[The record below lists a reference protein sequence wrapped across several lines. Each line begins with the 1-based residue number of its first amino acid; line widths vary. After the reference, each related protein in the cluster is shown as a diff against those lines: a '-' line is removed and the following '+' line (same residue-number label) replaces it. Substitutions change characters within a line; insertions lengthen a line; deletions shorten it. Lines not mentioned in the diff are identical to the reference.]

1 MAVES
6 QKFAPG
12 MRIVVRDA
20 EWMVRKADNAQ
31 GGGVLLSCVG
41 ISELVRDK
49 EAQFLDT
56 LENQYG
62 RGIEVLD
69 PKKTKLVEDDSPGFL
84 NSRLY
89 IESKIRARVPVDE
102 NIHLGDKAAMD
113 SMNFQLLPT
122 KMALKQPRPRILI
135 ADAVGLGK
143 TLEAGI
149 LVSEL
154 MRRGKGKRILVLTV
168 KSMLTQFQKEFW
180 SRFSIPLT
188 RLDSTG
194 LAQVRSKIPTN
205 HNPFNYFDKSI
216 VSIDTLKQSQEYSH
230 YLEKAYWDI
239 IIIDEAHNVA
249 ERGGSQQSHSAR
261 SKLAKLLSTRSDA
274 LIMLSATPHDG
285 KAESFASLMNM
296 LDATAIANPS
306 HYTHEDFKDKN
317 LIVRRFQKDV
327 REEIAGEF
335 PPRVIKSLSKTASP
349 EEEAAFARLVDLKLE
364 CSDNGR
370 KSSHLFKVSLEK
382 ALFSSPHACLSVV
395 QNRINNLSNRRNAS
409 EFVEDVNELESF
421 KLSLE
426 NIIRTRSA
434 FSKYNNL
441 LETIKDDLSW
451 KKTGPSDDRLVIFT
465 ESIKTLDYLFENLKQ
480 DLKLN
485 DKQIKKMHGSM
496 ADTDIMQVVEE
507 FGQEG
512 APIRVLVCSDVASEG
527 INLHHQSH
535 KMIHFDVPWS
545 LMTFQQRNG
554 RINRYGQTK
563 QPQIRYLLTDSD
575 NPQIRGDTR
584 TLELL
589 IAKDQQTVENIG
601 DSAEFT
607 KSYNSEEEEA
617 QVSNVMLTTGG
628 AETLNAQ
635 FEESRQQAEAY
646 DEDEFDMTAF
656 LAGMDF
662 NDGDDAQSQSQ
673 IAVSDVSFFKDD
685 HDYAKACLTFLK
697 SKNSKISFTADQQ
710 LISLHAPE
718 DLRRRFE
725 FLPKEVRPSKDTHYQ
740 LHLSQDKSLI
750 NKEIKRAQSDSV
762 AWPKVSYL
770 WPVHPVSH
778 WLNDKVQ
785 NAFGRHEAPIIR
797 LAGKLDAQED
807 YFILSGMYPNR
818 RSYPVANP
826 WIVVKFNKGLLTGI
840 ERFQDFIDSSRL
852 HEVDLSNQGGLRDA
866 SYQQS
871 LLPLAID
878 AAKPHMEARRQEIAK
893 ILSDKL
899 QAQTAGL
906 EALKSKHLEQ
916 IEFDFGESKLHATR
930 AQNERDTKTRQ
941 VNKLFEAHQMWIKET
956 LETQDTPYIQLI
968 AVLTGARG

>member
-1 MAVES
+1 MAAES

-31 GGGVLLSCVG
+31 GGGILLSCVG

-49 EAQFLDT
+49 EAQFLDI

-89 IESKIRARVPVDE
+89 IESMIRSRVPVDE

-306 HYTHEDFKDKN
+306 NYTHEDFKDKN

-335 PPRVIKSLSKTASP
+335 PPREIKSLSKTASQ
-349 EEEAAFARLVDLKLE
+349 EEEAAFARLVDLKLV

-395 QNRINNLSNRRNAS
+395 QNRIKNLSSRQNSS
-409 EFVEDVNELESF
+409 EFIQDINELESF

-426 NIIRTRSA
+426 HIINTSSA

-441 LETIKDDLSW
+441 VETIRDDLAW
-451 KKTGPSDDRLVIFT
+451 KKNGPSDDRLVIFT
-465 ESIKTLDYLFENLKQ
+465 ESIKTLDYLFESLKA

-512 APIRVLVCSDVASEG
+512 APVRVLVCSDVASEG

-575 NPQIRGDTR
+575 NDQIKGDMR

-589 IAKDQQTVENIG
+589 IEKDQQTVENIG

-607 KSYNSEEEEA
+607 KSYDSEEEVEL
-617 QVSNVMLTTGG
+617 VSQAMLITNGT
-628 AETLNAQ
+628 EKLNAQ
-635 FEESRQQAEAY
+635 FEDNLQAETS
-646 DEDEFDMTAF
+646 DDDEFDMTAF
-656 LAGMDF
+656 LADLNF
-662 NDGDDAQSQSQ
+662 NSDEDDLTQNQTS
-673 IAVSDVSFFKDD
+673 VSDVSFFNDD
-685 HDYAKACLTFLK
+685 YDYAKSCLTFLK
-697 SKNSKISFTADQQ
+697 SKDSNFTFEEDKQ
-710 LISLHAPE
+710 LISLYAPQ

-725 FLPKEVRPSKDTHYQ
+725 FLPKEVRPAKDTQYR
-740 LHLSQDKSLI
+740 LHLSQDKTLI
-750 NKEIKRAQSDSV
+750 NQEFKRAQSDSV

-770 WPVHPVSH
+770 WPVHPVSS
-778 WLNDKVQ
+778 WLNDKVK
-785 NAFGRHEAPIIR
+785 NAFGRHEAPVLR
-797 LAGKLDAQED
+797 LIGKLDPQED

-840 ERFQDFIDSSRL
+840 EIFEDFIKKARL
-852 HEVDLSNQGGLRDA
+852 NELDLSNQGSQGDA
-866 SYQQS
+866 SYQQG

-878 AAKPHMEARRQEIAK
+878 AAKPHMEARRQEIANS
-893 ILSDKL
+893 LAEKL
-899 QAQTAGL
+899 HAQTASL
-906 EALKSKHLEQ
+906 EALKSKHIEQ
-916 IEFDFGESKLHATR
+916 IEFDFSKSKLHETR
-930 AQNERDTKTRQ
+930 AQNERETRTRQ
-941 VNKLFEAHQMWIKET
+941 VNRLFETHQMWIKET

-968 AVLTGARG
+968 AVLTGTRG

>member
-62 RGIEVLD
+62 RGIQVLD
-69 PKKTKLVEDDSPGFL
+69 PKETKLVEDDSPGFL

-89 IESKIRARVPVDE
+89 VESMIRARVPVDE

-230 YLEKAYWDI
+230 YLEQAHWDI

-249 ERGGSQQSHSAR
+249 ERGGSQQTHSAR

-335 PPRVIKSLSKTASP
+335 PPRVIKSLSKSATA
-349 EEEAAFARLVDLKLE
+349 EEEAAFERLIDLKLE

-382 ALFSSPHACLSVV
+382 ALFSSPMACLSVV

-409 EFVEDVNELESF
+409 EFIEDINELESF

-426 NIIRTRSA
+426 NIIRTQSA

-441 LETIKDDLSW
+441 LETIKGDLSW
-451 KKTGPSDDRLVIFT
+451 KKNGPSDDRLVIFT
-465 ESIKTLDYLFENLKQ
+465 ESIKTLDYLFESLKQ

-485 DKQIKKMHGSM
+485 EKQIKKMHGSM
-496 ADTDIMQVVEE
+496 SDVDIMQTVEE

-512 APIRVLVCSDVASEG
+512 APVRVLVCSDVASEG

-575 NPQIRGDTR
+575 NPQIKGDMR

-589 IAKDQQTVENIG
+589 IEKDQQTVENIG

-607 KSYNSEEEEA
+607 KSYNSEEEEE
-617 QVSNVMLTTGG
+617 QVGSVMLTAGG
-628 AETLNAQ
+628 ADALNTQ
-635 FEESRQQAEAY
+635 FEDNRQQTETY

-656 LAGMDF
+656 LADMDF
-662 NDGDDAQSQSQ
+662 NEDDLAQSQDT
-673 IAVSDVSFFKDD
+673 VSGISFFKDD

-697 SKNSKISFTADQQ
+697 SKDSKLSFTADQQ
-710 LISLHAPE
+710 RISLHAPD
-718 DLRRRFE
+718 DLRRRFA
-725 FLPKEVRPSKDTHYQ
+725 FLPKEVRPAKDTQYQ

-770 WPVHPVSH
+770 WPVHPVAY

-785 NAFGRHEAPIIR
+785 NAFGRHEAPVIR
-797 LAGKLDAQED
+797 VAGKLESQED

-818 RSYPVANP
+818 RSHPVANP
-826 WIVVKFNKGLLTGI
+826 WIVVKFNNGLLIGI
-840 ERFQDFIDSSRL
+840 ERFEDFIARTRL
-852 HEVDLSNQGGLRDA
+852 NEADLSNQGGQRDA
-866 SYQQS
+866 SYQQG
-871 LLPLAID
+871 LLPTAID
-878 AAKPHMEARRQEIAK
+878 AAKPHMESRRQEVAK
-893 ILSDKL
+893 ILSGKL
-899 QAQTAGL
+899 HAQTAGL
-906 EALKSKHLEQ
+906 EALKGKHLEQ

-930 AQNERDTKTRQ
+930 AQNERETKTRQ
-941 VNKLFEAHQMWIKET
+941 VNKLFEAHQAWIKET

-968 AVLTGARG
+968 AVLTGTRG